1 MVLWGIFQGYKNT
14 PVRRYPTMPLSDL
27 ACKNAKPREKAFKL
41 YDENGMFLLVKPNG
55 SKYFRLKYR
64 IDDKEKLLA
73 LGVYPDIS
81 LKEARDKRDYA
92 RKQIKSGIDPSAK
105 QKAEHHAMTHTFER
119 VSREWAISIE
129 HTIKPITHGKR
140 IRRFEMHLFPQIGA
154 KPLIEIKAP
163 DIYTALK
170 PLIESGQ
177 LETAH
182 RARADISSVFAYAI
196 AHGLTDYDPAQPV
209 AKQIP
214 SFKVEHRA
222 AITEPRELAVLL
234 RDIYGYQGTFVTQCA
249 LKISALLFQ
258 RPGEIRQMRWQDIDL
273 ESREWR
279 YLVTKTEV
287 QHIVPLSRQAVEVLE
302 SVKALTGN
310 QGYVFT
316 TRPGRPLSENTVNQA
331 LKTLGYDG
339 KTMTAHGFRS
349 VASTILNELGF
360 SPDAIERQLC
370 HMPRDNVRAAYNRAQ
385 YLPERVKMMQAWAD
399 HLDGLRNGAE
409 VIPFK
414 KVS

>member
-1 MVLWGIFQGYKNT
+1 MLLTDPAI
-14 PVRRYPTMPLSDL
+14 
-27 ACKNAKPREKAFKL
+27 KNAKPTDKAFKL
-41 YDENGMFLLVKPNG
+41 SDEKGLYVLVKPNG
-55 SKYFRLKYR
+55 SKYFRFDYR
-64 IDDKEKLLA
+64 YAGKRKTLA
-73 LGVYPDIS
+73 LGVYPETS
-81 LKEARDKRDYA
+81 LKSARNKLHDA
-92 RKQIKSGIDPSAK
+92 RRQLDEGIDPGAK
-105 QKAEHHAMTHTFER
+105 QKAENRALLQNFER
-119 VSREWAISIE
+119 VSRDWSKSIE
-129 HTIKPITHGKR
+129 HTIKPITHKKR
-140 IRRFEMHLFPQIGA
+140 IRRFEMHLFPKLGPM
-154 KPLIEIKAP
+154 PLVDIKAP
-163 DIYTALK
+163 DIYSTLK

-182 RARADISSVFAYAI
+182 RARADISSVFAYGI
-196 AHGLTDYDPAQPV
+196 AHGITDYDPAQPV

-214 SFKVEHRA
+214 AFKVEHRA
-222 AITEPRELAVLL
+222 AITDPRQLSKLL
-234 RDIYGYQGTFVTQCA
+234 RDIYGYEGSLITQCA

-258 RPGEIRQMRWQDIDL
+258 RPGEIRQMRWADIDL
-273 ESREWR
+273 DAEEWR

-287 QHIVPLSRQAVEVLE
+287 QHIVPLSRQAVEIL
-302 SVKALTGN
+302 SSIKLITGT
-310 QGYVFT
+310 QEYVFT

-385 YLPERVKMMQAWAD
+385 YLPERVKMMQSWAD

-409 VIPFK
+409 VIPFRK
-414 KVS
+414 IG

>member
-1 MVLWGIFQGYKNT
+1 MLLTDTAV
-14 PVRRYPTMPLSDL
+14 
-27 ACKNAKPREKAFKL
+27 KNAKPADKAFKL
-41 YDENGMFLLVKPNG
+41 SDEKGLYVLVRPNG
-55 SKYFRLKYR
+55 SKYFRFDYR
-64 IDDKEKLLA
+64 FAGKRKTLA
-73 LGVYPDIS
+73 LGVYGEIS
-81 LKEARDKRDYA
+81 LKEARNRLHEA
-92 RKQIKSGIDPSAK
+92 RKQLDQGIDPGAK
-105 QKAEHHAMTHTFER
+105 QKEENQALLHNFER
-119 VSREWAISIE
+119 VARNWAASIE
-129 HTIKPITHGKR
+129 KLNRPITHQKR
-140 IRRFEMHLFPQIGA
+140 IRRFEMHLFPKIGA
-154 KPLIEIKAP
+154 MPLVEIKAP
-163 DIYTALK
+163 DIYQALM

-182 RARADISSVFAYAI
+182 RLRADTSSLFAYAI

-214 SFKVEHRA
+214 AFKVEHRA

-273 ESREWR
+273 DAREWR

-287 QHIVPLSRQAVEVLE
+287 QHIVPLSRQALAILAEI
-302 SVKALTGN
+302 KPLTGS
-310 QGYVFT
+310 QEYVFT
-316 TRPGRPLSENTVNQA
+316 TRPGRPLSENTVSGA

-385 YLPERVKMMQAWAD
+385 YLPERIKMMQSWAD

-409 VIPFK
+409 VIPFRK
-414 KVS
+414 IG